1 MGSNATTTQQSTFN
15 FGLAYIFL
23 FIYRTLSTRQKTKN
37 IRNQGSYDKKMDFL
51 VQSLSHIPRWV
62 RLVQKTR
69 AKNSHA
75 WAPFKD

>member
-1 MGSNATTTQQSTFN
+1 M
-15 FGLAYIFL
+15 
-23 FIYRTLSTRQKTKN
+23 RQKTKN

-75 WAPFKD
+75 WAPLSCGGKLATLEKTLETNDEKYC

>member
-1 MGSNATTTQQSTFN
+1 M
-15 FGLAYIFL
+15 
-23 FIYRTLSTRQKTKN
+23 RQKTQN
-37 IRNQGSYDKKMDFL
+37 IRDQGSYDKKIDFL

-75 WAPFKD
+75 WAPLTNSRNSAVVCDFEI